1 MKKNLLYL
9 KILVLSLLAT
19 LSFGQS
25 LDVRGRV
32 TGEGGTPIYG
42 ANVVVKGS
50 RQGAVTDDK
59 GEYRMQV
66 PKGSTL
72 TFSFIGYVAKDV
84 SVGNSSVLDVSLA
97 PQSSVL
103 DEVVVTAL
111 GIRKEKKSLGYAVS
125 EVKGEELTQAR
136 TVNLANNLQGR
147 VAGLNV
153 ANTATGPGG
162 SARIIIRGNGSIS
175 GNNQPL
181 IVVDGTPI
189 NNDNLGAAGM
199 WGGGDRGDGI
209 SSLNPDE
216 IETISVLKG
225 ATAAA
230 LYGSRASNGAIL
242 VTTKGGKATRGIG
255 VEINSNYVAE
265 NLLLPRFKDYQ
276 YQYGAGNNGIKPTT
290 IKEAM
295 TSNSWGAKLDGT
307 SVLQFDGKSRP
318 YSAQQDNLT
327 NFYRTG
333 STFTNSVALTG
344 ATEAMTYR
352 LSMNDLNNQSIIPNS
367 GLRRN
372 NFALNVNANLGKN
385 LSLVTNVK
393 YVLERTTNRP
403 RLSDSPGSP
412 TYAVNALPTS
422 VGVAA
427 LQESQH
433 NPDGSELVWSDN
445 IYIQNPYVAAYDWQR
460 DDRKGRIIGVIEP
473 RYNFTDWLYVRA
485 RLGFDNFNY
494 RYKEITPY
502 GTPFQPRGGMS
513 VLNRNFTETNY
524 ELLLGVNRKFNEK
537 FGLNALFGGNL
548 MKQVYQ
554 NSDFGGSNFNIPYFY
569 DISNIDPAA
578 RSLSEAYIQRRINS
592 VYGSAEFSF
601 NNYLFLTATARN
613 DWFSTLSPKNFSIL
627 YPSVGASFV
636 VSEAFKMP
644 QLVNFLK
651 LRGSWA
657 QAGGDTDP
665 YNLSL
670 YYSLAGA
677 HLGAPLAQ
685 IDGDRVPNADLKPLT
700 SSTYEAGLEA
710 RLFNNKLGIDFA
722 VYNRKTTNDIVG
734 ATISGTSGYNSAL
747 FNVGEIS
754 NKGIELLLTYRLSSS
769 KNFSWDA
776 SFNMGY
782 NKSEVITLYQ
792 DLKTIRVDENRTR
805 IAYVHQDVGLP
816 YSQVKGFTYK
826 RDAAGNI
833 IYDSQG
839 HPIQGD
845 LVNFGTGVAPTTL
858 GLTNSFRYKG
868 IGVSFLI
875 DGKFGAV
882 IYSGTNA
889 YANNRGLLNTTL
901 EGRETGIV
909 GPGVNEKG
917 EPNAVRIAAKDV
929 QTYYARLFNI
939 ADPFVYS
946 ADFLKL
952 RQVIIDYSLP
962 AKIYSKTPFK
972 GVSISLVGRNLAILM
987 KKTPNIDPESTY
999 NNSNAQGLELAGV
1012 PPTRT
1017 MGINLNLKF

>member
-1 MKKNLLYL
+1 MQKNLLYL
-9 KILVLSLLAT
+9 NILFLSLLTT
-19 LSFGQS
+19 LSHAQN

-42 ANVVVKGS
+42 ANVVIKGS
-50 RQGAVTDDK
+50 RQGAVADEK
-59 GEYRMQV
+59 GEYRIQV

-84 SVGNSSVLDVSLA
+84 AVGNSSVLDVSLA

-111 GIRKEKKSLGYAVS
+111 GIRREKKSLGYAIS

-147 VAGLNV
+147 VAGLNI
-153 ANTATGPGG
+153 ANTATGAGG

-189 NNDNLGAAGM
+189 NNDNLGSAGM
-199 WGGGDRGDGI
+199 WGGGDSGDGI

-225 ATAAA
+225 ATASA
-230 LYGSRASNGAIL
+230 LYGSRASNGVIL
-242 VTTKGGKATRGIG
+242 VTTKGGKANRGIG
-255 VEINSNYVAE
+255 VEVNSNYVSE
-265 NLLLPRFKDYQ
+265 NLLLPTYKDYQ
-276 YQYGAGNNGIKPTT
+276 YEYGAGNNGIKPTT
-290 IKEAM
+290 IKEAL
-295 TSNSWGAKLDGT
+295 TSNSWGTKLDGSPT
-307 SVLQFDGKSRP
+307 INFDGQSRP
-318 YSAQQDNLT
+318 YAAYRNNQSD
-327 NFYRTG
+327 FYRVG

-344 ATEAMTYR
+344 ATESITYR
-352 LSMNDLNNQSIIPNS
+352 LSMNDLNNQSVIPNS

-393 YVLERTTNRP
+393 YILERTKNRP
-403 RLSDSPGSP
+403 RLSDSPGSA
-412 TYAVNALPTS
+412 TYAINAMPTS
-422 VGVAA
+422 LPISA
-427 LQESQH
+427 LAESRY
-433 NPDGSELVWSDN
+433 NPNGSELTWSDN
-445 IYIQNPYVAAYDWQR
+445 IYIQNPYNAAYDWRQ
-460 DDRKGRIIGVIEP
+460 DDKKGRIIGVIEP
-473 RYNFTDWLYVRA
+473 RYNFTDWLFIRG

-494 RYKEITPY
+494 RNRTITPY
-502 GTPFQPRGGMS
+502 GTPQTPRGNMA
-513 VLNRNFTETNY
+513 VANRNFTETNT
-524 ELLLGVNRKFNEK
+524 ELLLGINRKFGGK
-537 FGLNALFGGNL
+537 FGVNALFGGNL
-548 MKQVYQ
+548 MRQVYQ
-554 NSDFGGSNFNIPYFY
+554 NSDYGGSNFNIPFFY

-578 RSLSEAYIQRRINS
+578 RSSSEAYIEKRINS
-592 VYGSAEFSF
+592 VYGSAEFSY
-601 NNYLFLTATARN
+601 NNYLFVTATARN
-613 DWFSTLSPKNFSIL
+613 DWFSTLAAGNNSIL

-636 VSEAFKMP
+636 LSEAIKMP
-644 QLVNFLK
+644 KAINYLK
-651 LRGSWA
+651 FRGSWA

-670 YYSLAGA
+670 YYGLVGA

-685 IDGDRVPNADLKPLT
+685 VNGDRVPNSNLQPLT
-700 SSTYEAGLEA
+700 STTSEAGLEA

-722 VYNRKTTNDIVG
+722 LYTRKTTNDIVG
-734 ATISGTSGYNSAL
+734 ATISNTSGYNSAL

-754 NKGIELLLTYRLSSS
+754 NRGIELLLTYRVLGN
-769 KNFSWDA
+769 KAFSWDA

-782 NKSEVITLYQ
+782 NKSEVVSLYG
-792 DLKTIRVDENRTR
+792 DLKTLRVDENRTR
-805 IAYVHQDVGLP
+805 IAYIHQDVGLP

-826 RDAAGNI
+826 RSATGAVVYDA
-833 IYDSQG
+833 QG
-839 HPIQGD
+839 YPMQGD
-845 LVNFGTGVAPTTL
+845 LVNFGTGVAPITL
-858 GLTNSFRYKG
+858 GFNNSFRYKG
-868 IGVSFLI
+868 VGLSFLI

-909 GPGVNEKG
+909 GAGVNEKG
-917 EPNAVRIAAKDV
+917 EPNAVNVPA
-929 QTYYARLFNI
+929 QQYYQRLFNI

-952 RQVIIDYSLP
+952 RQVIIDYTFP
-962 AKIYSKTPFK
+962 AKVFARTPIK
-972 GVSISLVGRNLAILM
+972 GASISLVGRNLAILM
-987 KKTPNIDPESTY
+987 KHTPNIDPESTY

-1012 PPTRT
+1012 PATRT
-1017 MGINLNLKF
+1017 VGVNLNLKF